1 MKNSPN
7 GLKNVFE
14 LLQKRINKLEDSLI
28 EIIQSKN
35 QREKKV
41 KKNEQPQELRGN
53 INNSNIYAVGNPEG
67 EKRIIQRII

>member
-1 MKNSPN
+1 MKNSPD

-14 LLQKRINKLEDSLI
+14 LLQKRISKLEDSLI
-28 EIIQSKN
+28 EITQSKN
-35 QREKKV
+35 QRKNV

-53 INNSNIYAVGNPEG
+53 INNSNIYAIGNPEG

>member
-1 MKNSPN
+1 MKNSPD

-28 EIIQSKN
+28 EITQSKN
-35 QREKKV
+35 QRKYV

-53 INNSNIYAVGNPEG
+53 INNSNIYAIGNPEG

>member
-1 MKNSPN
+1 MKNSPD

-28 EIIQSKN
+28 EITQSKN
-35 QREKKV
+35 QRKNV

-53 INNSNIYAVGNPEG
+53 INNSNIYAIGNQEG
-67 EKRIIQRII
+67 EKRIIYRII

>member
-1 MKNSPN
+1 MKNSPD

-28 EIIQSKN
+28 EITQSKN
-35 QREKKV
+35 QRKNV

-53 INNSNIYAVGNPEG
+53 INNSNIYAIGNPEG